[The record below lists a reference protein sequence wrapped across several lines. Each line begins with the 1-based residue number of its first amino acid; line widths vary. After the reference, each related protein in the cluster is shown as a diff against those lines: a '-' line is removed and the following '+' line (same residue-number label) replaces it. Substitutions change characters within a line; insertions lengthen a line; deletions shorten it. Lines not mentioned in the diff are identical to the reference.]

1 MSEAGKSTFTPKAR
15 TIVSRS
21 DRAFYISE
29 KEDGTLG
36 GTEPMTVSEYVVA
49 TLDKVKELGIQKGE
63 RGVANNRAS
72 VMYRVAHGKLKSKT
86 VHNMITV
93 WEESG
98 PRP

>member
-1 MSEAGKSTFTPKAR
+1 MSEAEKSTFIPKAR

-36 GTEPMTVSEYVVA
+36 GTQPMTVSEYVVA

-63 RGVANNRAS
+63 RGIANNRAS
-72 VMYRVAHGKLKSKT
+72 VMYRVKHGKLKSKT

-93 WEESG
+93 WEEKG
-98 PRP
+98 LRP